1 MEVNRRSDGRL
12 DDELRPIT
20 FERAV
25 NRFAEGSVLV
35 FWGETKVLCTAS
47 VEEKVPPFLRGTG
60 QGWVT
65 AEYAM
70 VPRATAT
77 RTIRDGVRGHVGG
90 RAQEIQRLIGRSLRS
105 AVFLPLLGERTIW
118 IDCDVLQADGGT
130 RTAAISGASVA
141 LVDALRF
148 LRTEERLALFPLR
161 SLVSAVSLGKVDGRA
176 LLDLCYEEDSSAE
189 VDANVVGDEEGA
201 FIEFQATGERGTL
214 TRCEVAL
221 FMDLAESGL
230 NRIRRLQKESLGLT
244 EEEEEALAE
253 SRRRAGEFQQGQA
266 SGA

>member
-1 MEVNRRSDGRL
+1 MGENGRLDGRL
-12 DDELRPIT
+12 GDELRLIT

-25 NRFAEGSVLV
+25 NRYAEGSVLV
-35 FWGETKVLCTAS
+35 SWGQTKILCTAS

-77 RTIRDGVRGHVGG
+77 RTIRDGVRGHIGG

-105 AVFLPLLGERTIW
+105 AVHLSLLGERTIW

-148 LRTEERLALFPLR
+148 LLREERLDLLPLR
-161 SLVSAVSLGKVDGRA
+161 SLISAVSVGKVAGRA
-176 LLDLCYEEDSSAE
+176 LLDLCYEEDSVAE
-189 VDANVVGDEEGA
+189 VDANIVGDEEGA
-201 FIEFQATGERGTL
+201 FIEVQATGEKGTL
-214 TRCEVAL
+214 SRVELDL
-221 FMDLAESGL
+221 FLDLAGTGL
-230 NRIRRLQKESLGLT
+230 DRIRKLQKESLNLT
-244 EEEEEALAE
+244 DKEEEALAE
-253 SRRRAGEFQQGQA
+253 SRRRAGELQQG
-266 SGA
+266 